1 MGVNSDSIIK
11 KTKGPTRPF
20 NKIDERLAILSHNK
34 DIDYVFSFD
43 FENAYEIVSRISPDV
58 YFQGREYENKLP
70 REEAICEVLYL
81 TMDEK
86 STTALAEKIINV
98 NKKKT

>member
-1 MGVNSDSIIK
+1 VGVNSDSIIK